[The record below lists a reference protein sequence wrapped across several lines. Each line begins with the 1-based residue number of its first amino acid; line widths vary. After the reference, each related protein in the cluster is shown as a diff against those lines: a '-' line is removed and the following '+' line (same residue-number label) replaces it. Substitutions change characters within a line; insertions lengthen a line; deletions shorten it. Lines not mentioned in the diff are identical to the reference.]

1 MRGIMLSLV
10 CLWLLLLGRTPMPDI
25 RMMTDIPYNPSP
37 DAHPRQVLDL
47 YLPTTDNFAV
57 VLYVH
62 GGAWVGGNKD
72 LYANIGNTLAQAGY
86 GVAIINYRLSPE
98 FTHPAHTQD
107 GAMAVKWLYD
117 HIADYGGNPHSLFL
131 TGHSAGGHMVSLLT
145 LDHQYLDAVDIDRSI
160 IKGVIAY
167 SGLYWID
174 DWIMGWAKNA
184 FSDDEAERR
193 AASPIHL
200 VENAVEAGDIPPF
213 LMIASEND
221 YPQLLVEQADMGNKF
236 DEYHVA
242 YTAYVIDDR
251 DHFGLV
257 TRIGTPDDHTTD
269 IIIAWLN
276 EQSEVE

>member
-131 TGHSAGGHMVSLLT
+131 TGHSAG
-145 LDHQYLDAVDIDRSI
+145 
-160 IKGVIAY
+160 
-167 SGLYWID
+167 
-174 DWIMGWAKNA
+174 
-184 FSDDEAERR
+184 
-193 AASPIHL
+193 
-200 VENAVEAGDIPPF
+200 
-213 LMIASEND
+213 
-221 YPQLLVEQADMGNKF
+221 
-236 DEYHVA
+236 
-242 YTAYVIDDR
+242 
-251 DHFGLV
+251 
-257 TRIGTPDDHTTD
+257 
-269 IIIAWLN
+269 
-276 EQSEVE
+276 